1 MAYLNL
7 GTGIAAGFVKGGR
20 LWRGARGTASR
31 VGIRG
36 IRDAYR
42 RRSAWLRI
50 PGPEASVGV
59 RISAVVQGVAQRAAA
74 ARRGK
79 VRA

>member
-20 LWRGARGTASR
+20 LWRGARGTAGR

-42 RRSAWLRI
+42 RRSA
-50 PGPEASVGV
+50 
-59 RISAVVQGVAQRAAA
+59 
-74 ARRGK
+74 
-79 VRA
+79 